1 MSFGVFVTTAFI
13 APQAYQEVR
22 EDEHPVVFL
31 AGREIATL
39 LKRMGLTE
47 PRALSDYLTLKF
59 PVHEVAVPKVDVS
72 VSEMNVVIEVG
83 DQGTH
88 GSGAG
93 AQESTGS
100 AVVS

>member
-59 PVHEVAVPKVDVS
+59 RFMRWPFRR
-72 VSEMNVVIEVG
+72 
-83 DQGTH
+83 
-88 GSGAG
+88 
-93 AQESTGS
+93 STCRCRR
-100 AVVS
+100 